1 MATIREVAA
10 IAGVSRSTVSLVL
23 NDSPLVKAETREKV
37 LDVIKEL
44 DYVPNNNAR
53 SLSNKVMNA
62 LGVIVLSEHE
72 ASNAYDF
79 CYETGLHSHD
89 IRKGISQRL
98 ADTDYS
104 VIIEHYNVHN
114 VGKELPKLIRN
125 RRVDGAFVVGGF
137 YDREFYVKMKET
149 GIPFVIIGAHEED
162 NDSIWA
168 DSGDGAYMCLQHLV
182 KMGHKK
188 ICYINCPLSFASNAL
203 RVRGIERFISETGWE
218 FDWNWMA
225 NTDKNSGEGGYLA
238 MKQLWERG
246 VRPDGIAGANA
257 PIIMGATRFLYEQKL
272 RIPDDISVI
281 AYEDNIL
288 CGYSVPA
295 MSAVNTQKEYMGA
308 KAADMLLDR
317 LANPGKPIEAFR
329 TQPYLVERD
338 SVLQRG

>member
-10 IAGVSRSTVSLVL
+10 LAGVSRSTVSLVL

-44 DYVPNNNAR
+44 NYVPNNNAR

-62 LGVIVLSEHE
+62 LGIIVLSEHE
-72 ASNAYDF
+72 NSNAYDF

-89 IRKGISQRL
+89 IRRGISQRL

-104 VIIEHYNVHN
+104 VIIEHYNVN
-114 VGKELPKLIRN
+114 DASGALPKLIRN

-137 YDREFYVKMKET
+137 YTREFYDRMKDT

-162 NDSIWA
+162 NDSVWV
-168 DSGDGAYMCLQHLV
+168 DPGEGAYMCLQHLV
-182 KMGHKK
+182 KTGHKK
-188 ICYINCPLSFASNAL
+188 ICYINCPLSFSSNAL
-203 RVRGIERFISETGWE
+203 RVRGIERFIKENDWK
-218 FDWNWMA
+218 FDWNCLT
-225 NTDKNSGEGGYLA
+225 NTEKNTGEGGYMA

-246 VRPDGIAGANA
+246 IRPDGVAGANG
-257 PIIMGATRFLYEQKL
+257 PTVMGAMRFIYEQKL

-281 AYEDNIL
+281 GYEDNIM
-288 CGYSVPA
+288 CAYSVPA
-295 MSAVNTQKEYMGA
+295 MTAVNIQKEHMGA

-317 LANPGKPIEAFR
+317 LAEPGKPVEDFKM
-329 TQPYLVERD
+329 QPYLVERD
-338 SVLQRG
+338 SVRKR